1 MGVSSESLV
10 GPSRERMYCL
20 GHAPVMADET
30 MGSLCSG
37 LKKQSKAI
45 LFSLWAEGVDIE
57 FRLMHSCWS
66 YGFRVFSLDG
76 AFVSRALKKIWAID
90 DVSHSCD
97 DLSTYRRGPAGL
109 IDVVRSSLAALPVD
123 WTGGLDSSPASMQCP
138 SSVGLGHAGFTML
151 GRWEVGNRLS
161 L

>member
-20 GHAPVMADET
+20 GHAPVMAHET

-57 FRLMHSCWS
+57 LNSGLCILVGATDS
-66 YGFRVFSLDG
+66 EFSL
-76 AFVSRALKKIWAID
+76 WM
-90 DVSHSCD
+90 
-97 DLSTYRRGPAGL
+97 GPL
-109 IDVVRSSLAALPVD
+109 
-123 WTGGLDSSPASMQCP
+123 
-138 SSVGLGHAGFTML
+138 
-151 GRWEVGNRLS
+151 
-161 L
+161 